1 MHLPVCVQMHL
12 IPYQIFLDEE
22 EEEGDNYSDDNDDEG
37 EQEES
42 SAAPEKEE
50 TSVPNRNNAR
60 IDYDGW
66 AGINTTDADL
76 DDFHVQP
83 SNKFFGFV
91 STYS

>member
-1 MHLPVCVQMHL
+1 MPVCVQMHL
-12 IPYQIFLDEE
+12 IPYQVFLDEE
-22 EEEGDNYSDDNDDEG
+22 QEEGDNYSDDNDDEG

-66 AGINTTDADL
+66 VGIDTTDADL

-83 SNKFFGFV
+83 SNNFLGFV
-91 STYS
+91 SKYS